1 MDIVIFKIFKKD
13 NLKFGIVIG
22 LIGPLLAMIVYYY
35 WNFSRTITLS
45 EYFYILKTNKSLLT
59 GVSSVCLVANAI
71 FFTIYINTH
80 RDKTAKGI
88 FVATLLYGIAVLV
101 YKLIR

>member
-1 MDIVIFKIFKKD
+1 VEFVIFKKD

-22 LIGPLLAMIVYYY
+22 LIAPLIAMVIYYY
-35 WNFSRTITLS
+35 WNFYRAMSIS
-45 EYFYILKTNKSLLT
+45 EYFYLLRTNKSLLT
-59 GVSSVCLVANAI
+59 GMSSISLVANAL

-88 FVATLLYGIAVLV
+88 FVATLIYGIAVLV
-101 YKLIR
+101 YKLIS

>member
-1 MDIVIFKIFKKD
+1 VESVIFKKD
-13 NLKFGIVIG
+13 NLKFGIAIG
-22 LIGPLLAMIVYYY
+22 LVAPLIAMVIYYY
-35 WNFSRTITLS
+35 WNLSRAMSIS
-45 EYFYILKTNKSLLT
+45 EYLYLLRTNKSLLT
-59 GVSSVCLVANAI
+59 GVSSISLVANAL

-101 YKLIR
+101 YKLIN